1 MRGRVAEYRVHF
13 GEYIL
18 FFALTLIVWANV
30 DLARFLL
37 MREKPAAV
45 EVLWAAA
52 SYTAVWTAAWAA
64 REAASWLARAAEAKS
79 HEREVPV
86 GGTEVAQGS

>member
-1 MRGRVAEYRVHF
+1 M
-13 GEYIL
+13 
-18 FFALTLIVWANV
+18 WANV

-45 EVLWAAA
+45 EVLWAAM

-64 REAASWLARAAEAKS
+64 RETASWLARAREAKS
-79 HEREVPV
+79 GAREAPV
-86 GGTEVAQGS
+86 TGQEVAQGS